1 MSTAPDTTVDWE
13 RIEVEYRAGVL
24 SLRELAAAHPN
35 TNHVAIARRAKKEG
49 WTRDLSAKIK
59 AKADDLVTRSVV
71 TADETARRSVTEK
84 EVVDAGAAAIVRV
97 RLSHRTDIQRSKRIA
112 NRLLEHL
119 ESLPL
124 PPSPTTEKPISE
136 QLAQNTLC
144 IGILKDQSAILD
156 KLVGTQKVLVAMER
170 EAFGIAQMVES
181 PEEAKAIDHVDGAR
195 RIAFI
200 LARAKAK
207 LEQKD

>member
-1 MSTAPDTTVDWE
+1 MSTVTATAVDWE

-59 AKADDLVTRSVV
+59 AKADDLVTRAAV
-71 TADETARRSVTEK
+71 TPDETARRSVTEK
-84 EVVDAGAAAIVRV
+84 EVVDAGAAAIVQV

-119 ESLPL
+119 EALPV
-124 PPSPTTEKPISE
+124 PPAPTTDKPLSE

-144 IGILKDQSAILD
+144 IGILKDQSVILD
-156 KLVGTQKVLVAMER
+156 KLVGTQTTLVAMAR
-170 EAFGIAQMVES
+170 EAFGIAQMVEA
-181 PEEAKAIDHVDGAR
+181 PETQAAVNTMDVAR
-195 RIAFI
+195 RIAFG
-200 LARAKAK
+200 LARAGSQ
-207 LEQKD
+207 LPQK

>member
-1 MSTAPDTTVDWE
+1 MSTAPDTAVDWE

-59 AKADDLVTRSVV
+59 AKAEDLVTRSVV
-71 TADETARRSVTEK
+71 TPDETAKRSVTEK
-84 EVVDAGAAAIVRV
+84 EVVDAGAAAIVQV

-119 ESLPL
+119 ESLPVPPL
-124 PPSPTTEKPISE
+124 PTADKPLSE
-136 QLAQNTLC
+136 QTAQNTLC
-144 IGILKDQSAILD
+144 LGILKEQSVILD

-181 PEEAKAIDHVDGAR
+181 PEGPTAVNTMDVAR
-195 RIAFI
+195 RIAFG
-200 LARAKAK
+200 LARAGSQ
-207 LEQKD
+207 LPQK